1 MTGVQGRYPYVV
13 WNPPD
18 EPNGVI
24 TGYRLVFSRSGT
36 STTRTRTTT
45 TDQTFYI
52 IQSSDIPWTSGDF
65 RVTVSSF
72 PLSLHMFDFSSY
84 YCILFPLWPHRLQ
97 LETVLVLELL
107 HQLSH
112 SHLILRVVCNML
124 YISLLSNPSNMSYI
138 SSSCPSCPPTVTSP
152 PTLSSPCATLPTF
165 QNCPT
170 CPSTS
175 PPSFKY

>member
-1 MTGVQGRYPYVV
+1 MHTPIYFAIFLPCLAPLVNNGYIHLVLYSVVYYNAFYSRLFLIQFQEWYPYVV

-18 EPNGVI
+18 EANGVI

-65 RVTVSSF
+65 RVTVSLFPYSF
-72 PLSLHMFDFSSY
+72 HISDFSS
-84 YCILFPLWPHRLQ
+84 CFPLTFHRLQ
-97 LETVLVLELL
+97 LETVMVLELH

-112 SHLILRVVCNML
+112 SQLILHAVCNKP
-124 YISLLSNPSNMSYI
+124 Y
-138 SSSCPSCPPTVTSP
+138 
-152 PTLSSPCATLPTF
+152 
-165 QNCPT
+165 
-170 CPSTS
+170 
-175 PPSFKY
+175 FKPICCM